1 MPGLHQIG
9 PRAREYVGPWLPE
22 PLPDAG
28 LYGGLGEGALA
39 HDLSVALMLA
49 LERLSAPERAAFLL
63 HDVFDQPYSEVARTL
78 GRNEASCRQLAL
90 RARERVREARP
101 RFAATEQ
108 DGLRIAEAFLQASRE
123 GDLGALRQL
132 LADDAVLHSDGGGK
146 KAATLRPVMGGD
158 KVARFFAGIAGKPGG
173 KLLGAAVV
181 RLNGMPAVLGTE
193 ADGLPRSISLDIQD
207 GRIVAVYM
215 VRNPDKLRHVAAWRR
230 ASPPNPMRPYPL
242 NDTT

>member
-1 MPGLHQIG
+1 M
-9 PRAREYVGPWLPE
+9 
-22 PLPDAG
+22 
-28 LYGGLGEGALA
+28 
-39 HDLSVALMLA
+39 
-49 LERLSAPERAAFLL
+49 
-63 HDVFDQPYSEVARTL
+63 
-78 GRNEASCRQLAL
+78 
-90 RARERVREARP
+90 
-101 RFAATEQ
+101 
-108 DGLRIAEAFLQASRE
+108 
-123 GDLGALRQL
+123 

-215 VRNPDKLRHVAAWRR
+215 VRNPDKLRHVAALAPRQSTEPDAPLSPERYDLNLPALDLPGCACAPCARPMPMIGTTTCAWRK
-230 ASPPNPMRPYPL
+230 
-242 NDTT
+242 

>member
-1 MPGLHQIG
+1 
-9 PRAREYVGPWLPE
+9 
-22 PLPDAG
+22 
-28 LYGGLGEGALA
+28 
-39 HDLSVALMLA
+39 MLA

-215 VRNPDKLRHVAAWRR
+215 VRNPDKLRHVAALAPRQSTEPDAPLSPERYDLNLPALDLPGCACAPCARPMPMIGTTTCAWRK
-230 ASPPNPMRPYPL
+230 
-242 NDTT
+242 